1 MPKCVKCNEFLP
13 PNYVEVIPNSQ
24 PLADGEYPKI
34 CVFCQKM
41 ISEVERET
49 EQGSGKYVAYTK
61 EQCVRDYKA
70 FIDKLK
76 KSKNLDDIKKKADS
90 MGGFIA

>member
-24 PLADGEYPKI
+24 PMADGEYPKV

-49 EQGSGKYVAYTK
+49 EQGSGKFVAYTK
-61 EQCVRDYKA
+61 AQCVKDYKA
-70 FIDKLK
+70 FIDKLVRVGILMIDK
-76 KSKNLDDIKKKADS
+76 TKTMSGIKFEK
-90 MGGFIA
+90 

>member
-1 MPKCVKCNEFLP
+1 MPKCVKCNEFMP

-24 PLADGEYPKI
+24 PMADGDYPKE

-70 FIDKLK
+70 FIDKLR
-76 KSKNLDDIKKKADS
+76 KSRNLQDVVNKTNNTRGILV
-90 MGGFIA
+90 